1 VLDQVVDFR
10 THPPHPEII
19 VEGYD
24 VFGLEMDT
32 IHFDESDKDWMG
44 SGYAVEEGGRK
55 SWSSD
60 KVLLWTALYWDSCR
74 TSCIQIPKKTK
85 QIWYQRKLL
94 RELTREN
101 YWGLNNAQITFITLR
116 VHKTR

>member
-1 VLDQVVDFR
+1 M
-10 THPPHPEII
+10 
-19 VEGYD
+19 Y
-24 VFGLEMDT
+24 
-32 IHFDESDKDWMG
+32 SDWRWIRYILMRAIRIEWDL
-44 SGYAVEEGGRK
+44 ATLNIEEGGRK

-101 YWGLNNAQITFITLR
+101 Y
-116 VHKTR
+116 